1 MDNEKNVQTVI
12 EHADIPLEGPFY
24 NPNDVHAHVSLEI
37 RDFSTPDR
45 TLVIRSWVEGEVVST
60 MVSLAKFEEAFDG
73 MRARMLMPD
82 WDDALQQIAE
92 RGN

>member
-1 MDNEKNVQTVI
+1 MNKEKNVQTVI
-12 EHADIPLEGPFY
+12 DQADVPLEGPIY
-24 NPNDVHAHVSLEI
+24 DDVHAHLSMEV

-45 TLVIRSWVEGEVVST
+45 TLVLRSWVEGEVVST

-82 WDDALQQIAE
+82 WDDALQQITE